1 MKKAL
6 TVVLVGAL
14 LAVFGGTLWYLWR
27 KAQKP
32 VVIYAT
38 EHPAITDIIKKTVAT
53 GSVIP
58 RKEVT
63 VKPQVSGIV
72 ETIRVEPGQLVKRG
86 ELLATIRVVPNTGAL
101 AAAESRVHQ
110 ATFRAADAAR
120 EFARLQKLA
129 ADGIVSDKEF
139 RQATLANDT
148 ANEELAAA
156 KDSLEVVLRGVA
168 ARSGNAS
175 NTNVGATIDGMVLD
189 VPVKEGGSV
198 IETNTFNDGTT
209 IATLAD
215 MSELIFEGKVD
226 ESEVGKLK
234 PGMAIVLTIG
244 ALEPA
249 KFDATLEYIAPKG
262 VDENGAIQFKI
273 RAAVKQTPDVLIRA
287 NYSANADIV
296 LDRRDKVLALKESL
310 LQFDKDETYVE
321 IETASQHFERR
332 RLKTGLSDG
341 VTMEIVEGL
350 TKDDKVKAGVVDAKA
365 PVSAP

>member
-1 MKKAL
+1 MKKVF
-6 TVVLVGAL
+6 TIVVVVAL
-14 LAVFGGTLWYLWR
+14 LTLFGGTLWYLWH

-32 VVIYAT
+32 VVVYDT
-38 EHPAITDIIKKTVAT
+38 ESPSITDIVKKTVAT

-58 RKEVT
+58 RKEVA
-63 VKPQVSGIV
+63 VKPQVSGII
-72 ETIRVEPGQLVKRG
+72 ETIRVEPGQDVKRG
-86 ELLATIRVVPNTGAL
+86 DLLASIRVVPNTAAL
-101 AAAESRVHQ
+101 AAAESRVTQ
-110 ATFRAADAAR
+110 ATFRSQDAER
-120 EFARLQKLA
+120 EFTRLQKLA
-129 ADGIVSDKEF
+129 ADGVVSDKDF
-139 RQATLANDT
+139 RQATLAKDT
-148 ANEELAAA
+148 AEEELAAA
-156 KDSLEVVLRGVA
+156 RDSLEVVLRGVA

-175 NTNVGATIDGMVLD
+175 NTKVVATIDGTVLD

-273 RAAVKQTPDVLIRA
+273 RAAVKQTADVMIRA

-310 LQFDKDETYVE
+310 LQFDKSEVFVE
-321 IETASQHFERR
+321 VQTTPQHFEKRK
-332 RLKTGLSDG
+332 LKTGLSDG
-341 VTMEIVEGL
+341 VTIEIVEGL
-350 TKDDKVKAGVVDAKA
+350 TKDDKVKGSVHQAAPAGS
-365 PVSAP
+365 P